1 MFYNLPYLQGL
12 KHQVLKSSSFYRTT
26 WFYKQIKILGQ
37 ISSFEFFLGW
47 LFASQKTGYPGFRY
61 RSSRFPRFAQSSG
74 HLWCPY
80 YPCHE
85 RNSKLN
91 LLNSVIFQIRTKKR
105 LVSCNLLPEFDTS
118 PPSKLK

>member
-1 MFYNLPYLQGL
+1 M
-12 KHQVLKSSSFYRTT
+12 SSFK
-26 WFYKQIKILGQ
+26 FL
-37 ISSFEFFLGW
+37 FFWW

-91 LLNSVIFQIRTKKR
+91 LIITCKSIGEGKFA
-105 LVSCNLLPEFDTS
+105 S
-118 PPSKLK
+118 

>member
-1 MFYNLPYLQGL
+1 MDKCRL
-12 KHQVLKSSSFYRTT
+12 
-26 WFYKQIKILGQ
+26 
-37 ISSFEFFLGW
+37 FFGW
-47 LFASQKTGYPGFRY
+47 LFASQKTGYSGFRY

-91 LLNSVIFQIRTKKR
+91 LFNNI
-105 LVSCNLLPEFDTS
+105 LVFSTRPF
-118 PPSKLK
+118 

>member
-1 MFYNLPYLQGL
+1 
-12 KHQVLKSSSFYRTT
+12 
-26 WFYKQIKILGQ
+26 
-37 ISSFEFFLGW
+37 W

-91 LLNSVIFQIRTKKR
+91 LFITTLHFELEFVVYGNVPVTE
-105 LVSCNLLPEFDTS
+105 VSKANEDL
-118 PPSKLK
+118 